1 MALLPSSSF
10 SYFHKTIYH
19 TSPKFLHPYLRF
31 LQFNPITFTSPSFN
45 PLTLSKQHLN
55 LRTSNSKHFVV
66 SYRYFTKEEEDED
79 EDEHNFDEAVT
90 LFNGGEYYKCH
101 DYLESLWHNAED
113 PSRTLIHGILQC
125 AVGFHHLFNQNHKGA
140 MMELGEGLC
149 KLRKME
155 FSNGPFLMFEKDI
168 SEVLEFIYKTQI
180 ELAACSDDICVAMDQ
195 SERSY
200 QLMGEYAAGKR
211 VYDLELG
218 RDASVYI
225 VLCLQGSNGAT
236 ETPRVKL
243 PRLNATSE
251 HLIAYEYK

>member
-1 MALLPSSSF
+1 MALLASSSS
-10 SYFHKTIYH
+10 SYSHKTIYH
-19 TSPKFLHPYLRF
+19 TSSHVYHPYLQ
-31 LQFNPITFTSPSFN
+31 LPQFNSITLTSPSFN
-45 PLTLSKQHLN
+45 PLTYSKKHLN
-55 LRTSNSKHFVV
+55 LRITSSDLFVV
-66 SYRYFTKEEEDED
+66 SCRYFTKEEEDED
-79 EDEHNFDEAVT
+79 EEEHSFDEAVT

-168 SEVLEFIYKTQI
+168 SAVLEFIYQTQI

-218 RDASVYI
+218 SDASVYI
-225 VLCLQGSNGAT
+225 VLCPQGSNGGT
-236 ETPRVKL
+236 EAPRVKL

-251 HLIAYEYK
+251 HLVSYEYK

>member
-1 MALLPSSSF
+1 MALLPSSSSSF
-10 SYFHKTIYH
+10 LKTIYH
-19 TSPKFLHPYLRF
+19 TSSQLYHPYLIPSS
-31 LQFNPITFTSPSFN
+31 LGFNPVTYP
-45 PLTLSKQHLN
+45 KQHLN
-55 LRTSNSKHFVV
+55 FKSNNSKLFVV
-66 SYRYFTKEEEDED
+66 SYRYFTKEEDEEDD
-79 EDEHNFDEAVT
+79 EEEEEHNFDEAVT

-101 DYLESLWHNAED
+101 DYLESLWHNAEE

-155 FSNGPFLMFEKDI
+155 FPNGPFLKFEKDI
-168 SEVLEFIYKTQI
+168 SAVLEFIYQTQI
-180 ELAACSDDICVAMDQ
+180 ELAACSDDVCVAMDQ

-225 VLCLQGSNGAT
+225 VFCPQGSNDAT
-236 ETPRVKL
+236 EAPRAKL

-251 HLIAYEYK
+251 HLVAYEYK

>member
-1 MALLPSSSF
+1 MALLPSSS
-10 SYFHKTIYH
+10 SYYSHKIIYH
-19 TSPKFLHPYLRF
+19 ISSKLFHPCLHLP
-31 LQFNPITFTSPSFN
+31 QFNPITLTSPSFN
-45 PLTLSKQHLN
+45 PLTHSKQHLN
-55 LRTSNSKHFVV
+55 LKTSNSNLFVV
-66 SYRYFTKEEEDED
+66 SYRYFAKEEDED
-79 EDEHNFDEAVT
+79 EEEHSFDEAVT

-101 DYLESLWHNAED
+101 DYLESLWHNAEE

-168 SEVLEFIYKTQI
+168 SAVLDFIYKTQI

-225 VLCLQGSNGAT
+225 VLCRRGSNGAT
-236 ETPRVKL
+236 EAPRVKL

-251 HLIAYEYK
+251 HLVDYEYR